1 MTTPDLEGLARAV
14 ERLTAA
20 AKSRRA
26 GVNRDARHRREP
38 VSEGEVHAT
47 IGSVLLTDI
56 EAVLAALIRSAPAP
70 GREEIAR
77 IIDPSIWKTL
87 DMYFA
92 EAVQRG
98 GKPDR
103 ARYKDG
109 QSLAKADA
117 ILALFHAPAEA
128 GGGEARPAYAP
139 LAVDHST
146 SVYEMPVAPTPP
158 AGDGWR
164 NPSQLWARDLTDE
177 ELIDEYRRN
186 EEACDRFDEARRD
199 PDYEGHGG
207 SPGEGLYERNEE
219 LEGQLKK
226 RGLWPLPPPPV
237 SKGEK

>member
-1 MTTPDLEGLARAV
+1 MTTPDLEALAR
-14 ERLTAA
+14 
-20 AKSRRA
+20 
-26 GVNRDARHRREP
+26 EP
-38 VSEGEVHAT
+38 IKTLADVLCWIDNMAHAT
-47 IGSVLLTDI
+47 AYYEGKANDDAIEGGDVLR
-56 EAVLAALIRSAPAP
+56 ALIRSAPAP
-70 GREEIAR
+70 GREEIAK
-77 IIDPSIWKTL
+77 IIMESMWSPASGSVSWTPEKIDA
-87 DMYFA
+87 A
-92 EAVQRG
+92 EAQAGHV
-98 GKPDR
+98 
-103 ARYKDG
+103 
-109 QSLAKADA
+109 ADAILA

-237 SKGEK
+237 SKGEKL